1 MMAVRLNPADHDWMT
16 APATRRVMAALDAAA
31 PGGSRFVGGSVRNAL
46 LGEPVAD
53 IDIATTLDPEAAKA
67 ALESAGIAV
76 HPTGIEHG
84 TLTAVAD
91 HHPFEVTTLRRDVST
106 DGRRATVAFTTSWAE
121 DAARRDFRIN
131 ALYADMTGEI
141 FDFVGGLDDI
151 PDRRIA
157 FIGRAEDRIAED
169 YLRIL
174 RFFRFYARYG
184 QGQPDADAV
193 RACAAMTGGL
203 AQLSAERVWAET
215 KKLLAATDPVSA
227 LRLMAETGV
236 SAALFGDGG
245 DADRVARLVR
255 LGADDPLTRFS
266 GWMGERATGLITGL
280 RLSNAEALRL
290 RKMSDPDLTQSIEA
304 DWPIRAE
311 LEKLVYRHGNQ
322 AVADRLF
329 LMFSAPGQPPEG
341 WGGAIAHVLSFAVP
355 VFPVTGADLKKAGLP
370 AGPDM
375 GDVLRRLESVWI
387 DSRFRLSKTD
397 LLAQVWNAARR
408 PDPDTLR

>member
-16 APATRRVMAALDAAA
+16 APATRRVMSALDAAA
-31 PGGSRFVGGSVRNAL
+31 AGGSRFVGGSVRNAL

-53 IDIATTLDPEAAKA
+53 IDIATILTPEAAKQ
-67 ALESAGIAV
+67 ALEAAGIAV

-106 DGRRATVAFTTSWAE
+106 DGRRATVSFTTDWAE

-141 FDFVGGLDDI
+141 FDLVGGLDDI
-151 PDRRIA
+151 PARRIV
-157 FIGRAEDRIAED
+157 FIGKAEDRIAED

-184 QGQPDADAV
+184 QGEPDADAV
-193 RACAAMTGGL
+193 RACSEMTNGL

-215 KKLLAATDPVSA
+215 KKLLAAPDPVSA

-236 SAALFGDGG
+236 SAALFGGMG
-245 DADRVARLVR
+245 DAERVARLVR
-255 LGADDPLTRFS
+255 LGADDPLIRFS
-266 GWMGERATGLITGL
+266 GWMGERAAGLITQL
-280 RLSNAEALRL
+280 KLSNAEALRL
-290 RKMSDPDLTQSIEA
+290 RKKSDPDLSRNIM
-304 DWPIRAE
+304 DKWPVRAE

-322 AVADRLF
+322 AVADQLF
-329 LMFSAPGQPPEG
+329 LIFSAPEEPPEG
-341 WGGAIAHVLSFAVP
+341 WGGAIAHALSFDAP
-355 VFPVTGADLKKAGLP
+355 VFPLTGADLKRAGIA
-370 AGPDM
+370 AGPEM
-375 GDVLRRLESVWI
+375 GDTLRRLEEAWI
-387 DSRFRLSKTD
+387 DSRFRLSKAD
-397 LLAQVWNAARR
+397 SLNLI
-408 PDPDTLR
+408 

>member
-1 MMAVRLNPADHDWMT
+1 MRTGMMAVRLNPADHDWMT
-16 APATRRVMAALDAAA
+16 APATRRVMSALDAAA
-31 PGGSRFVGGSVRNAL
+31 AGGSRFVGGSVRNAL

-53 IDIATTLDPEAAKA
+53 IDIATILTPEAAKQ
-67 ALESAGIAV
+67 ALEAAGIAV

-106 DGRRATVAFTTSWAE
+106 DGRRATVSFTTDWAE

-141 FDFVGGLDDI
+141 FDSVGGLDDI
-151 PDRRIA
+151 PARRIV
-157 FIGRAEDRIAED
+157 FIGKAEDRIAED

-184 QGQPDADAV
+184 QGEPDADAV
-193 RACAAMTGGL
+193 RACSEMTNGL

-215 KKLLAATDPVSA
+215 KKLLAAPDPVSA

-236 SAALFGDGG
+236 STALFGDGG
-245 DADRVARLVR
+245 DADRVAQLVR
-255 LGADDPLTRFS
+255 LGADDPLIRFS
-266 GWMGERATGLITGL
+266 GWLGETAAGLIAGL

-290 RKMSDPDLTQSIEA
+290 RKMSDPDLSRNIM
-304 DWPIRAE
+304 DKWPVRAE

-322 AVADRLF
+322 AVADQLY
-329 LMFSAPGQPPEG
+329 LCFSRTETPPEG
-341 WGGAIAHVLSFAVP
+341 WGGAIAHALSFEAP
-355 VFPVTGADLKKAGLP
+355 VFPLTGADLKQAGV
-370 AGPDM
+370 ASGPEM
-375 GDVLRRLESVWI
+375 GETLRRLEAAWI
-387 DSRFRLSKTD
+387 DSRFRLSKAG
-397 LLAQVWNAARR
+397 LLEQV
-408 PDPDTLR
+408 